1 MSWTSHATGALELYV
16 GPIGAQLAHK
26 RAELAVLRRLLA
38 DRESELE
45 AFEGVLNDFELRYRR
60 ALGQRYAVLDDLADQ
75 IEQAKPGGSAKA
87 DGKAAG
93 NGERPDDQ
101 AGDPDGAEGNDDQ
114 NWAWAWGGR
123 EPEQEFHRV
132 VSAEVKRL
140 FRLLARQIHPDLARD
155 PAERERR
162 TNLMVAANSAYEQGD
177 LETLRHLL
185 DEWDSSPD
193 SVAGSSP
200 RSELERTVRH
210 VARVLSRLDGL
221 DKRFAELESSAMGWL
236 RRRVDKAAEDG
247 WDLLSHMVVE
257 LDHQIAEARQEL
269 ARLELERANAHIASA

>member
-1 MSWTSHATGALELYV
+1 MSWTSHERGALELYV

-26 RAELAVLRRLLA
+26 RAELAVLRRLQA
-38 DRESELE
+38 DREAELE
-45 AFEGVLNDFELRYRR
+45 TFEGVLSDFELRYRR
-60 ALGQRYAVLDDLADQ
+60 VLGQRYAILDDLAEQ
-75 IEQAKPGGSAKA
+75 IEQAKPGGAPEA
-87 DGKAAG
+87 DGQATG
-93 NGERPDDQ
+93 NGPDDRAGEPEDSE
-101 AGDPDGAEGNDDQ
+101 AGDEQ
-114 NWAWAWGGR
+114 NWAWAWGER
-123 EPEQEFHRV
+123 EPEQDFHRV
-132 VSAEVKRL
+132 VSAEAKRL

-200 RSELERTVRH
+200 RSELERTIRH
-210 VARVLSRLDGL
+210 VGRVLSRLDAL

-269 ARLELERANAHIASA
+269 ARLEHERANAHIASA

>member
-1 MSWTSHATGALELYV
+1 MSWTSHERGALELYV
-16 GPIGAQLAHK
+16 GPVGAQLAHK

-38 DRESELE
+38 DREAELE
-45 AFEGVLNDFELRYRR
+45 TFEGVLSDFELRYRR
-60 ALGQRYAVLDDLADQ
+60 ALGQRYAILDDLAEQ
-75 IEQAKPGGSAKA
+75 IEQAKPGGAPKA
-87 DGKAAG
+87 DGQAST
-93 NGERPDDQ
+93 NGERPDD
-101 AGDPDGAEGNDDQ
+101 PDDDAEGGDDDQ
-114 NWAWAWGGR
+114 NWAWAWGER
-123 EPEQEFHRV
+123 EPEQDFHRV
-132 VSAEVKRL
+132 VSAEAKRL

-162 TNLMVAANSAYEQGD
+162 TNLMVAANTAYEQGD

-200 RSELERTVRH
+200 RSELERTIRH
-210 VARVLSRLDGL
+210 VGRVLSRLDAL

-269 ARLELERANAHIASA
+269 ARLEHERANAHIASA